1 MSQMTVIYLL
11 LILFTLPVFLLPFL
25 HRKGWLNQDRGEK
38 FVFAVISLMA
48 VSLIVQAIRSH
59 MLHELRFQPYGL
71 IVCIVG
77 MWLSVLAG
85 RRNVQQYNPA
95 HGAVLAGYI
104 GISMLLLR

>member
-1 MSQMTVIYLL
+1 
-11 LILFTLPVFLLPFL
+11 
-25 HRKGWLNQDRGEK
+25 
-38 FVFAVISLMA
+38 
-48 VSLIVQAIRSH
+48 

-77 MWLSVLAG
+77 MWFSVLAG
-85 RRNVQQYNPA
+85 RKAVQQYNPA